1 KRKKTPDQ
9 PFICKRKRPDC
20 GPTSS
25 FPSRNETRQPKFQC
39 ENCKEFFCRKDYLKI
54 HMKRCLITS
63 QKRTHECP
71 HVRCAFHTNSHK
83 KWIEHKKTHGKRFI
97 YECKEPNCGKKYNH
111 STSFYS
117 HKEKHLPKPQC
128 ENCNKSFS
136 CKGSLKAHM
145 KRCAL

>member
-1 KRKKTPDQ
+1 EQSHKRPHDGCDASFDNRDEYRKRKKTPDQ

-63 QKRTHECP
+63 R
-71 HVRCAFHTNSHK
+71 
-83 KWIEHKKTHGKRFI
+83 
-97 YECKEPNCGKKYNH
+97 
-111 STSFYS
+111 
-117 HKEKHLPKPQC
+117 
-128 ENCNKSFS
+128 
-136 CKGSLKAHM
+136 
-145 KRCAL
+145 